1 MKYTIQRLNKRYS
14 YSDLFQYYVGFSRN
28 MSNNQGP
35 EKFNEVLQWFTK
47 TYGWSAEIRQYA
59 TMLEYHERISGFNQ
73 LIHKRFSTHPAYK
86 QHASTFPE
94 SCNNTWSWSNN
105 YDDLRVYVATD
116 RELTFFQLA
125 HPIDQ

>member
-1 MKYTIQRLNKRYS
+1 MKYTIQRLDKRYS
-14 YSDLFQYYVGFSRN
+14 YSDLFQYYVGFSHR
-28 MSNNQGP
+28 MSDNQGP

-47 TYGWSAEIRQYA
+47 TYGWSAEIKQYA
-59 TMLEYHERISGFNQ
+59 NMLAHHQRISSMNQ
-73 LIHKRFSTHPAYK
+73 LMHQKFKSHPLFK
-86 QHASTFPE
+86 PTASIFPE
-94 SCNNTWSWSNN
+94 CCNNAWSWSNT